1 MMKEET
7 TIKTAEELFQL
18 IADLAIDYDGYTDVK
33 GLKSLIDDLRGIAI
47 KGVRLCNGE
56 SIVKIHKELFSR
68 SNRWRNPIDP
78 VAEAEKQ
85 GR

>member
-1 MMKEET
+1 MKEET
-7 TIKTAEELFQL
+7 TIKTAKELFQL
-18 IADLAIDYDGYTDVK
+18 IADLAIDYDGFRDVD
-33 GLKSLIDDLRGIAI
+33 GLKSLIDDLRAIAL
-47 KGVRLCNGE
+47 KGVRLCYGE
-56 SIVKIHKELFSR
+56 SIVKIHKELFSK

>member
-1 MMKEET
+1 MKEET

-18 IADLAIDYDGYTDVK
+18 ISDLAIDYDGYTDVK

-47 KGVRLCNGE
+47 NGVRLCNGQ
-56 SIVKIHKELFSR
+56 SVVIIHKEP
-68 SNRWRNPIDP
+68 NRWRNPIDP